1 MTLARMDSDGQDE
14 SMRDFPLTTVLL
26 SVVEMFVFMSILLLL
41 GATPFTA
48 AVMTALQAVLAYEF
62 VYKRIPRLNGRV
74 PAIPPDWR
82 VVGICLAL
90 ACVLLPITVT
100 QGI

>member
-1 MTLARMDSDGQDE
+1 LLEWNSDGQDE

-48 AVMTALQAVLAYEF
+48 AVMTDFLWTVGDSWEQ
-62 VYKRIPRLNGRV
+62 LNVTRGSSDV
-74 PAIPPDWR
+74 DWQ
-82 VVGICLAL
+82 VNY
-90 ACVLLPITVT
+90 
-100 QGI
+100 